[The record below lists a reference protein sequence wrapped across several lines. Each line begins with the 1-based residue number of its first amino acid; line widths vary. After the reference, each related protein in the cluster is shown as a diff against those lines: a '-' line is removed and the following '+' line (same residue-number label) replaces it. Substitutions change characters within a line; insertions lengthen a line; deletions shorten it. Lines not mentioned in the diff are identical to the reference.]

1 MMKEIGEGDAP
12 RHGPFWPAYR
22 KENEYERAYTRDN
35 SQEIKKLA
43 TEKLSREWLFAF
55 AVKLKPRSVHAVG
68 GRPQRC
74 VHSGTHRVLLNF
86 IHYKESW
93 DVAFLEADC
102 RTSLPR
108 KFTFKS
114 EDKIREMFKRASAL
128 RQLEDE
134 QAMEHGI
141 ATGRG
146 GFWLE
151 LNEEQYATLK
161 TKHQ

>member
-1 MMKEIGEGDAP
+1 MA
-12 RHGPFWPAYR
+12 
-22 KENEYERAYTRDN
+22 
-35 SQEIKKLA
+35 S
-43 TEKLSREWLFAF
+43 
-55 AVKLKPRSVHAVG
+55 
-68 GRPQRC
+68 
-74 VHSGTHRVLLNF
+74 THRVLLNF
-86 IHYKESW
+86 ILYKGAW
-93 DVAFLEADC
+93 HVAFLEADC
-102 RTSLPR
+102 QTSLPR

-151 LNEEQYATLK
+151 LNEEQYKAIK
-161 TKHQ
+161 TRRPLALEHARIEPDSAHFPKSRESKC